1 MDPESCVE
9 PAVRHEDPQ
18 AHRPRALGGWVRP
31 EEYPGTARIRT
42 KGCAQ
47 EHTEPPNIDPA

>member
-18 AHRPRALGGWVRP
+18 ARRPRALGGWVRP